1 MLVSKSGNQLDWKHL
16 SFKMT
21 KLKPNGIP
29 CWGKQREEP
38 FWILWRKFGMQE
50 DSTIKVCRPSLSAF
64 VFLRALWQP
73 FRICLLSFSPLFFFS
88 VCFPAFYISSGQHSR
103 RITLIS
109 PFLTFL
115 PFHTNIA
122 EIPTTI
128 CNHEIKRPSKVFF
141 NDPSRAQ
148 NSKLSS
154 LRTSFETTPRCSI
167 FISYFFFQKFLFIKF
182 DLQMGQMSGD
192 KTFAETGLTCIQ
204 KTGTI

>member
-73 FRICLLSFSPLFFFS
+73 FRICLLSF
-88 VCFPAFYISSGQHSR
+88 R
-103 RITLIS
+103 
-109 PFLTFL
+109 
-115 PFHTNIA
+115 
-122 EIPTTI
+122 
-128 CNHEIKRPSKVFF
+128 
-141 NDPSRAQ
+141 
-148 NSKLSS
+148 
-154 LRTSFETTPRCSI
+154 
-167 FISYFFFQKFLFIKF
+167 YFFFFFCAFPLFMFPQVNIHAKLPLFADVLRFSLANKFYRNFVNDFQLYDQK
-182 DLQMGQMSGD
+182 
-192 KTFAETGLTCIQ
+192 IQ
-204 KTGTI
+204 DFR